1 VLNERAG
8 RTTHTAVADEWDPR
22 PSTDSWHPNQHS
34 NPTAGGGYR
43 DDDEDDRIY
52 EKKYGYGNGGVS
64 TNVQDVGGA
73 IKDPDAAPG
82 YTMATTEAYY
92 APPSG
97 PPPGAVPSAA
107 PSYYTHAPADHQP
120 SMSGGGG
127 GTHYNVGQTYG
138 Q

>member
-1 VLNERAG
+1 MLNERAG
-8 RTTHTAVADEWDPR
+8 RTIHTAAADEWDPR
-22 PSTDSWHPNQHS
+22 PSTDSWHPNQPN
-34 NPTAGGGYR
+34 NPTAGGGYK
-43 DDDEDDRIY
+43 DEDDDQLY

-64 TNVQDVGGA
+64 TNVQDGGGA

-97 PPPGAVPSAA
+97 LPPGTAPSAA
-107 PSYYTHAPADHQP
+107 PSHYAHAPIGHRP
-120 SMSGGGG
+120 SMSGGGEG
-127 GTHYNVGQTYG
+127 KHYNVGQVYG

>member
-8 RTTHTAVADEWDPR
+8 RTTHTAAADEWDAR
-22 PSTDSWHPNQHS
+22 PSTDSWHPNQHN

-43 DDDEDDRIY
+43 DDDDGDDDDRLY

-82 YTMATTEAYY
+82 YTMATTEASY

-97 PPPGAVPSAA
+97 PPPPVEPSH
-107 PSYYTHAPADHQP
+107 YTHVPVGRQP

-127 GTHYNVGQTYG
+127 GTHYNVGQVY
-138 Q
+138 QQ